1 MLTLLLTEHSSSLRC
16 RVIYM
21 LHASKYWW
29 VFSSHKVATRR
40 NLTMKALLC
49 VIIILTTLSKSTI
62 IKKLCVEYQIQNSRW
77 SGAILDVMHNVDV
90 FQCLRKCLEYP
101 NCMAYNLW
109 RGNGTREL
117 VPALR
122 YCDETLENYGSTFVY
137 LRPCSGRV
145 PWVVG
150 QFNSSTETSCLFW
163 ERRNIIPGINA
174 CPEHTL
180 RPPTARRCATVFPH
194 KGLYLPGWYRDEHY
208 VRLVTELGNPV
219 YCKGPGYMLAKMS
232 DCPITWQKYTAGQ
245 PIPSNAVPVGAWKD
259 GTPLYLVLS
268 GEYFGYYLPSE
279 QTNFIHIGNT
289 QNPLE
294 VNMLVRESIP

>member
-1 MLTLLLTEHSSSLRC
+1 M
-16 RVIYM
+16 
-21 LHASKYWW
+21 
-29 VFSSHKVATRR
+29 
-40 NLTMKALLC
+40 
-49 VIIILTTLSKSTI
+49 
-62 IKKLCVEYQIQNSRW
+62 
-77 SGAILDVMHNVDV
+77 
-90 FQCLRKCLEYP
+90 
-101 NCMAYNLW
+101 
-109 RGNGTREL
+109 
-117 VPALR
+117 
-122 YCDETLENYGSTFVY
+122 
-137 LRPCSGRV
+137 
-145 PWVVG
+145 G
-150 QFNSSTETSCLFW
+150 QLNSSTETSCLFW
-163 ERRNIIPGINA
+163 ERRNIVPGVNA

-194 KGLYLPGWYRDEHY
+194 KGLYLPGCYRDEHY